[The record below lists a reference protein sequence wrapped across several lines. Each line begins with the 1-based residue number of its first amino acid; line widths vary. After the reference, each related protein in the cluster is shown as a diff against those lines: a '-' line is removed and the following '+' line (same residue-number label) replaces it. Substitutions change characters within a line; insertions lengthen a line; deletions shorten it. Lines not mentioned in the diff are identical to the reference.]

1 MMTKRNVRLSI
12 KAISAGATTLLIA
25 AAVLLVG
32 TVQSTASNVQA
43 QGANKCSLKTIK
55 GTYLFEAR
63 GAVRDGQQVLPYAEA
78 GTWTLD
84 GAGNA
89 QGIFSASVNGDV
101 IANQEAFT
109 ATYQQKSGCVFTA
122 LAPVGDQM
130 VEFHLYTTDQGNT
143 MAYFS
148 RHERHTG
155 QTIALQTNR

>member
-1 MMTKRNVRLSI
+1 MLMRRKFFLT
-12 KAISAGATTLLIA
+12 ISFIATIFLAALVIGAPI
-25 AAVLLVG
+25 G
-32 TVQSTASNVQA
+32 REINA

-63 GAVRDGQQVLPYAEA
+63 GVVKDGQKTLAYAEA

-89 QGIFSASVNGDV
+89 QGLYSAAVDGTV

-109 ATYQQKSGCVFTA
+109 ATYQLKSGCVFTA

-130 VEFHLYTTDQGNT
+130 VEFHLYTTEQGTT
-143 MAYFS
+143 MTYFS
-148 RHERHTG
+148 PGVSGTQFKR
-155 QTIALQTNR
+155 